1 MGRVIEGN
9 QDGILEANIS
19 LARSISTSKLIA
31 LTFPFHEMERVLR
44 LDCTNNKS
52 GWKKI
57 KTEDRLETVK
67 DVLNKVVG
75 D

>member
-1 MGRVIEGN
+1 
-9 QDGILEANIS
+9 
-19 LARSISTSKLIA
+19 
-31 LTFPFHEMERVLR
+31 MERVLR

-57 KTEDRLETVK
+57 KTEDRLEMVK

-75 D
+75 DQVGTNSEMWSLSLS